1 MNLQDCV
8 HREDDCETDRGLL
21 QSEYDDCQS
30 SLSRCLSAALQADPA
45 VAGTL
50 GSTTAVLSLV
60 AAARV
65 IWYQVYGV
73 NGPLFPI
80 DR

>member
-8 HREDDCETDRGLL
+8 SREDDCEADRNLL
-21 QSEYDDCQS
+21 QSEYDGCQL
-30 SLSRCLSAALQADPA
+30 SLTRCLSTALQEDPA

-65 IWYQVYGV
+65 IWYQVYGL

>member
-8 HREDDCETDRGLL
+8 NRDDDCEAGRDLL
-21 QSEYDDCQS
+21 QTEYDGCQL
-30 SLSRCLSAALQADPA
+30 SLSCCLEAALLSDPA

-50 GSTTAVLSLV
+50 GSITAVLSLV
-60 AAARV
+60 AAARL

-73 NGPLFPI
+73 NGPVFPI

>member
-1 MNLQDCV
+1 M
-8 HREDDCETDRGLL
+8 
-21 QSEYDDCQS
+21 QS
-30 SLSRCLSAALQADPA
+30 DPA

-60 AAARV
+60 AAARL

-73 NGPLFPI
+73 NGPVFPI